1 MLSVGAA
8 AIITC
13 LVRKR
18 DLATLG
24 WSWGGWKYQW
34 MSYLLPL
41 GITTVAYLIIWGF
54 EFGGWYDSEFVGT
67 QRDNYNLNSWS
78 DTSVVMFHFI
88 VTATISFVLVLPSV
102 LGEELGWRG
111 FLVPELSRFL
121 SFTGV
126 ALLSGLI
133 WSLWHWPMI
142 FSGIYGNDSTPLYFQ
157 LFFFT
162 LYIMSASVVM
172 TYLRY
177 KTNSIWTAVTF
188 HMSGNVFIQKV
199 FTPLT
204 EVTEGSGWYIDEF
217 GAIPALV
224 AFLVAVYFWVKGK
237 NEFGQIYI

>member
-1 MLSVGAA
+1 MRSHRCLASIFIPLSEARATRHSSVN
-8 AIITC
+8 
-13 LVRKR
+13 LS
-18 DLATLG
+18 LA
-24 WSWGGWKYQW
+24 
-34 MSYLLPL
+34 
-41 GITTVAYLIIWGF
+41 
-54 EFGGWYDSEFVGT
+54 
-67 QRDNYNLNSWS
+67 
-78 DTSVVMFHFI
+78 
-88 VTATISFVLVLPSV
+88 
-102 LGEELGWRG
+102 
-111 FLVPELSRFL
+111 
-121 SFTGV
+121 
-126 ALLSGLI
+126 
-133 WSLWHWPMI
+133 PMI